1 MMARETYVRLEKE
14 RVFLAIGGEAAYIV
28 AVGALADRLARE
40 LWAKAAR
47 HSTKTTRS

>member
-1 MMARETYVRLEKE
+1 MARETYVRLEKK

-28 AVGALADRLARE
+28 AVGALAERFARE